1 VSVAAR
7 EELADRGHDLG
18 LLGEWGME
26 VGGGHAIGAD
36 PASGILMGGAD
47 PRRDGYVLGI

>member
-1 VSVAAR
+1 MSLAAR
-7 EELADRGHDLG
+7 EELADRGHDVG

-26 VGGGHAIGAD
+26 VGGGHAIAAD